1 MKILLTDG
9 GTYVDGV
16 ETNKTV
22 DEIIEQYGVNACRQ
36 LGVISYQLTMDV
48 VRKILV
54 SRSIWSCGI
63 CPIIDGNAPFT
74 ATVDKYDSKEKLY
87 ADCIS
92 KINEMQ
98 ANSKLRHAYL
108 VFSHMVGQWLN
119 VALENRWLQRY
130 NGEINFTGEVT
141 EENVA
146 FMPEVDGENGSCILR
161 DLSDSEASFGII
173 DIVEVAKG
181 TFDTAT
187 YARVSSELQKKGCA
201 IYGVRIDEDVN
212 SLSIIGGCSKERLV
226 DIMEEITAFKDFSD
240 HVGYIGYC
248 DYHDRYVTDIK
259 DYNDAD

>member
-9 GTYVDGV
+9 GTYVDGI
-16 ETNKTV
+16 ETSKTV
-22 DEIIEQYGVNACRQ
+22 DEIIEQSGLGACRQ
-36 LGVISYQLTMDV
+36 FGVISYQLTMEV

-63 CPIIDGNAPFT
+63 CPIIDGSVPFT
-74 ATVDKYDSKEKLY
+74 ATVDEYESNEKLY
-87 ADCIS
+87 EDCIS

-98 ANSKLRHAYL
+98 ANNKIRQAYL

-119 VALENRWLQRY
+119 VALKNRWLQRY

-141 EENVA
+141 EENVT
-146 FMPEVDGENGSCILR
+146 FTPEVDVENGSCILR

-173 DIVEVAKG
+173 DIVEAPNG
-181 TFDTAT
+181 AFDTAT
-187 YARVSSELQKKGCA
+187 YARVSNELQKKGCA
-201 IYGVRIDEDVN
+201 IYGVRIDGDVN

-240 HVGYIGYC
+240 RIGYIGYC
-248 DYHDRYVTDIK
+248 KYHDRYVNDIT